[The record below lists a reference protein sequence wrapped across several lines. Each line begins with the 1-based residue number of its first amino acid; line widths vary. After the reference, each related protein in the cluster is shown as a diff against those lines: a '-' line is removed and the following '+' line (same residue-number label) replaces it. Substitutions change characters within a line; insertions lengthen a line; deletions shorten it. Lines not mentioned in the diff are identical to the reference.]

1 MASLTMLAPLVRAA
15 GAGAKP
21 ISVAERIAE
30 AEPMGGVVPD
40 LPTGASV
47 HLGPLARTA
56 DLPYGGGPVLHSNR
70 THLIFWAPAGS
81 GLAFDPGYESLIE
94 EFLAAVAADSHKSS
108 SVYGLTGQYR
118 DPGGPAAYASSYAG
132 AMIDNDRLPA
142 SRCTEPRTGPR
153 WSVCLTDEQLENE
166 VTRLVAG
173 DHLQQGSGDIYFL
186 LTPSGFGSCIDS
198 SSTSCALGGDST
210 GYCGYHSTTETGLL
224 YAVIPY
230 NAVAGH
236 CQSGNPRPN
245 GSTADPAIS
254 SLSHEHSETITD
266 PEGDAWIDAEGD
278 EDGDLCASQ
287 FGPDLGG
294 TGARAYNEVIHGGHY
309 YVQEEWSNHD
319 HSCRQRA
326 LGDQAFFMAPAR
338 APAHRRVWFSASAHA
353 GDGAIV
359 AYDWYFGD
367 GGSGH
372 RRLGSHTF
380 GRAGLYR
387 VVLRTVDSWGNWAY
401 YASELLVTPG

>member
-108 SVYGLTGQYR
+108 SVYGLTGRYR

-166 VTRLVAG
+166 VTRLVGG
-173 DHLQQGSGDIYFL
+173 DHLQQ
-186 LTPSGFGSCIDS
+186 
-198 SSTSCALGGDST
+198 
-210 GYCGYHSTTETGLL
+210 
-224 YAVIPY
+224 
-230 NAVAGH
+230 
-236 CQSGNPRPN
+236 NPRPN

-278 EDGDLCASQ
+278 EDGDLRASQ

-309 YVQEEWSNHD
+309 YMQEEWSNHD
-319 HSCRQRA
+319 HSCQQRA

-359 AYDWYFGD
+359 AYHWYFGD